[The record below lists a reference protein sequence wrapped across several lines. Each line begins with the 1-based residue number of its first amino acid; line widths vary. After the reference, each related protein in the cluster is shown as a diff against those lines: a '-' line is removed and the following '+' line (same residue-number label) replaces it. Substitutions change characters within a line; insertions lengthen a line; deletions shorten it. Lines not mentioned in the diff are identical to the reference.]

1 MRIWSK
7 KERLLLELGKVED
20 TRYLPQLRS
29 RIRQKSH
36 EMIEALDL
44 AVSMG
49 CVRNDDILKLF
60 DVLAQAMTLNGYS
73 EISKQIIDAKNG
85 WLETIVKKRW

>member
-1 MRIWSK
+1 MKIWSK
-7 KERLLLELGKVED
+7 KERLFLETGYVDD

-36 EMIEALDL
+36 DLVEALDL

-49 CVRNDDILKLF
+49 CVRNNDILKLF
-60 DVLAQAMTLNGYS
+60 DILSQAMTLEGYLIVS
-73 EISKQIIDAKNG
+73 QKIIDAKNE
-85 WLETIVKKRW
+85 WLETIVRKRL